1 MEIPLFPDCHSLI
14 NRQFFVVDE
23 TGNKQNMKQTNKQ
36 TGNWKH
42 EETGNKQKRWYVTL
56 EISYLEQKF

>member
-1 MEIPLFPDCHSLI
+1 LEIPLFPDCHSLI

-42 EETGNKQKRWYVTL
+42 EETGNKQKR
-56 EISYLEQKF
+56 